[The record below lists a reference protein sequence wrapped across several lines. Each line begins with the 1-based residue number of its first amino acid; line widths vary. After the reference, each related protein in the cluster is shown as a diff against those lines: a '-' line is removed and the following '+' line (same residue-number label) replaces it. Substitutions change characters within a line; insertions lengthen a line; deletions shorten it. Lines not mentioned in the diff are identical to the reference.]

1 MVAMKSKWIWTGLMV
16 FILNAASAEQPNIV
30 FMLADDLGY
39 GDLPSFGAKD
49 VQTPHLDRLAKEG
62 IKFTQAYANGAECT
76 PSRTAIHT
84 GRHPQ
89 RPGGL
94 ECPLGT
100 GNVGR
105 YDDAIR
111 LREKND
117 LGLPPNMAVLA
128 PGLKQA
134 GYATALIGKWHLGYE
149 PKFNPL
155 EQGFDRFF
163 GILGGNVDY
172 YRHVELSDLPVFMED
187 RQPVAREG
195 YMTDLFRDESVAF
208 IRKQAQAEKTAP
220 FFLFLSFTA
229 PHFPF
234 QPPGAADE
242 PMPTAEQWTK
252 GTRANYVKMIENMDE
267 VAGAVMAALA
277 ETGADKNTLIVFAS
291 DHGAMEPGSNGP
303 YRDYKE
309 TLFEGGIR
317 TPVLA
322 HWPGKLKAGSVD
334 DRPWMLMDLTASFLA
349 VANAKVPDGRP
360 LDGQPVLVDVIEG
373 RESAPRDFFWRA
385 RRGDRTWR
393 AVRSGGWK
401 WICRED
407 PADKEEWL
415 FDLSS
420 DPTEKTD
427 AKESQTAEVTRL
439 KALMKSWETEV
450 KAER

>member
-1 MVAMKSKWIWTGLMV
+1 MKSKWIWTGLMV
-16 FILNAASAEQPNIV
+16 FILNAAAAERPNIV

-62 IKFTQAYANGAECT
+62 IKFTQAYANGPECT

-208 IRKQAQAEKTAP
+208 IRQQTKVENPAP
-220 FFLFLSFTA
+220 FFLFLAFTA

-234 QPPGAADE
+234 QPPGTADE

-267 VAGAVMAALA
+267 AAGAVMAALA

-291 DHGAMEPGSNGP
+291 DHGAMQPGSNGP

-322 HWPGKLKAGSVD
+322 RWPGRLKAGSVD
-334 DRPWMLMDLTASFLA
+334 DRPWMLMDLTASILA
-349 VANAKVPDGRP
+349 LADAKVPDGRP

-373 RESAPRDFFWRA
+373 RESAPRDFYWRA

-401 WICRED
+401 WISRED
-407 PADKEEWL
+407 PGDKEEWL
-415 FDLSS
+415 FNLSS

-427 AKESQTAEVTRL
+427 AKKSQRAEVTRL
-439 KALMKSWETEV
+439 KALMMNWETEV

>member
-1 MVAMKSKWIWTGLMV
+1 MTKSLSLTV
-16 FILNAASAEQPNIV
+16 FLSLLLVQSLTARQPNIV

-39 GDLPSFGAKD
+39 GDLPSFGATD
-49 VQTPHLDRLAKEG
+49 VSTPHLDRLGKEG
-62 IKFTQAYANGAECT
+62 VRFTQAYANGPECT
-76 PSRTAIHT
+76 PSRTSILT

-94 ECPLGT
+94 ECPVGT

-111 LREKND
+111 LRAQND
-117 LGLPPNMAVLA
+117 LGLPPRMAVLA

-149 PKFNPL
+149 PRFNPL
-155 EQGFDRFF
+155 NQGFDRFF

-172 YRHVELSDLPVFMED
+172 FRHIELSDLPVFIEGRD
-187 RQPVAREG
+187 PVNREG
-195 YMTDLFRDESVAF
+195 YMTDLFRDEAVSF
-208 IRKQAQAEKTAP
+208 IRQQPSDRP

-252 GTRANYVKMIENMDE
+252 GTRKDYVAMIENMDE
-267 VAGAVMAALA
+267 AVGAVMTAVRAA
-277 ETGADKNTLIVFAS
+277 GADDNTLIVFAS
-291 DHGAMEPGSNGP
+291 DHGAMAPGSNAP
-303 YRDYKE
+303 YRDFKE

-322 HWPGKLKAGSVD
+322 RWPGQMAAGTVE
-334 DRPWMLMDLTASFLA
+334 DRPWTLMDLTASFLQL
-349 VANAKVPDGRP
+349 AKATPPDGQP
-360 LDGQPVLVDVIEG
+360 LDGHPVLVDVIEG
-373 RESAPRDFFWRA
+373 NASPARDFFWRA

-393 AVRSGGWK
+393 AVRSGEWK
-401 WICRED
+401 WIGRED
-407 PADKEEWL
+407 AGEQEEWL
-415 FDLSS
+415 FHLDN
-420 DPTEKTD
+420 DPTETTD
-427 AKESQTAEVTRL
+427 AKAAQPGEVARL
-439 KALMKSWETEV
+439 KGLVKTWENEV
-450 KAER
+450 RPVR